1 MGDRE
6 AGRDWKKK
14 QKQQQQYFKIKAGE
28 WTDRHR
34 QIVKKNGAEKDCGER
49 CTGIDRHTD
58 KWKMGNKQK
67 YTQADMQADGNKKR
81 VKKKKKKRRK
91 DKRRADKQRLTACHA
106 LTSGHTHSDIARTA
120 PLLPRRPRATSA
132 DLAGCHV

>member
-14 QKQQQQYFKIKAGE
+14 KTKKNQQQYFKIKAGE

-58 KWKMGNKQK
+58 KWKMGNKQIHAGRHAGGR
-67 YTQADMQADGNKKR
+67 QQEESKKE
-81 VKKKKKKRRK
+81 KKKKKR
-91 DKRRADKQRLTACHA
+91 
-106 LTSGHTHSDIARTA
+106 
-120 PLLPRRPRATSA
+120 
-132 DLAGCHV
+132 

>member
-1 MGDRE
+1 MNGWETER
-6 AGRDWKKK
+6 RDGTGKKTK
-14 QKQQQQYFKIKAGE
+14 QKKQQQYFKIKAGE

-67 YTQADMQADGNKKR
+67 IHAGRHAGGRQQEESKKE
-81 VKKKKKKRRK
+81 KKKKKKR
-91 DKRRADKQRLTACHA
+91 
-106 LTSGHTHSDIARTA
+106 
-120 PLLPRRPRATSA
+120 
-132 DLAGCHV
+132 